1 MAGINGL
8 TVSFRSQS
16 NVRIYKFTA
25 LVKDTTDTT
34 QNQQFAG
41 LPAAAN
47 APGILGVL
55 TDHFVEPNYF
65 VPQGTNPTT
74 VTGTTPVLYNLTGR
88 SMTLQVNG
96 VARCIA
102 AGAINQGDLVN
113 VADNYGRVKTVNEA
127 TGTKVFPIGIAQNS
141 TQNANDI
148 VEVLLNFAPSHS

>member
-88 SMTLQVNG
+88 GMTLQVNG

-113 VADNYGRVKTVNEA
+113 VADNFGRVKTVNEA